1 MEDIEYPD
9 FEDEQGL
16 ANNED
21 LDNLDET
28 IDLV

>member
-16 ANNED
+16 EETED
-21 LDNLDET
+21 LDTFDTGLD
-28 IDLV
+28 I